1 MTFYATISFG
11 PQFSSPFFPRVGS
24 QSLVMFYETEIHLCK
39 LHKFH
44 QLIRC
49 KCSSFL
55 GVFFFCVARKKIE
68 NHRRLTRAHLIQ
80 YQSTRSSTAIATI
93 CFRFSMYWRLVSI
106 KIAMAKTLPFKRK
119 WISELSMRL
128 RWSRRRRVY
137 CCVHIWCSSLV
148 NAMQMKYA
156 QAVHRTDLVARAIG
170 SDHIWLQWKTAKK
183 LIRPKNSA
191 FFSIFLLC
199 ISVAARWLLLTRWI

>member
-1 MTFYATISFG
+1 ML
-11 PQFSSPFFPRVGS
+11 QFPSVRNFLRLFFPVSVHNPWSCSMRPKYIYVNCTN
-24 QSLVMFYETEIHLCK
+24 FI
-39 LHKFH
+39 
-44 QLIRC
+44 
-49 KCSSFL
+49 SSFDVSARHFW
-55 GVFFFCVARKKIE
+55 GYFFCVARKKIE

-148 NAMQMKYA
+148 NAMQTKYA